1 MRGKSTETLKRDFQ
15 RDAFGTIANMS
26 PILGAA
32 ITAGIIWGML
42 RMVLGKDSKLAKLV
56 GTIAALLG

>member
-1 MRGKSTETLKRDFQ
+1 MRGKSTETLKRDIQ
-15 RDAFGTIANMS
+15 RDTIGAISNMS
-26 PILGAA
+26 PVLGAA

-42 RMVLGKDSKLAKLV
+42 RLILGKDSKMAKIV